1 MMNLRV
7 ASSGRDAEK
16 SREALFPQDTIV
28 KPRKT
33 PDCAKRNRAIN
44 DFD

>member
-16 SREALFPQDTIV
+16 SRKALFPQDT
-28 KPRKT
+28 KDARLRETQPG
-33 PDCAKRNRAIN
+33 DQ
-44 DFD
+44 